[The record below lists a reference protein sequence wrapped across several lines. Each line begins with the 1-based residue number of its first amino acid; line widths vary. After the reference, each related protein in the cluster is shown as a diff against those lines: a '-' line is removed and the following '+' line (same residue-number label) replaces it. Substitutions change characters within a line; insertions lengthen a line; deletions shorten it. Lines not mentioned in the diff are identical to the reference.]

1 MQDQSETV
9 RFLADPATHGGVP
22 VEVVE
27 THGALVFLVGD
38 AAYKIKRAVRYDYM
52 DLSTLDRRHA
62 MLARELELNRPA
74 APRIYRD
81 LLAVTRGGG
90 GLALGGPGEPVE
102 WVLRMWR
109 FPAAD
114 ELLAVAERGALD
126 DRLAARLGHRLQ
138 AYHRAV
144 PRRDADGVRLIAD
157 ILDELARVFADMAGT
172 LGADRI
178 ARFDGAARAA
188 LVRLAPLLSA
198 RGASGHVRRGHGDL
212 HLRNLVLIDGEPVPF
227 DALEFDETLGT
238 CDVLYDFAFLLMD
251 LDHRG
256 LRRAANVALAAWLLD
271 AGGAEDAG
279 LAALPLFLAV
289 RAAIRAMVLVQT
301 DAARGTPGASATEA
315 RRFLDEACAALA
327 PSVPRLVAVGGV
339 SGTGKT
345 VLAAALAPLVGPPPG
360 AIHLRSDL
368 ERKAMS
374 GVEASRRLPEA
385 DYAAAHRA
393 DVYRRLL
400 GRAGTILAAG
410 WPVVLDATFL
420 DPAERRAA
428 VDLAARAGVGFRGLW
443 LTAPAEV
450 LLARVS
456 ARRGDASDADAAVVR
471 AQLAQHPEAADW
483 SHIDANRPLGD
494 VVAAGSAALGLD
506 CGGQRAPA

>member
-81 LLAVTRGGG
+81 LLAVTRDGG

-109 FPAAD
+109 FPTAD

-138 AYHRAV
+138 AYHRAA
-144 PRRDADGVRLIAD
+144 PRRDADGTRLIAD
-157 ILDELARVFADMAGT
+157 ILDELARVFADMTEA
-172 LGADRI
+172 LGAERI
-178 ARFDGAARAA
+178 ARFQTDARTA
-188 LVRLAPLLSA
+188 LDRLAPLLSA
-198 RGASGHVRRGHGDL
+198 RSASGHVRRGHGDL

-238 CDVLYDFAFLLMD
+238 CDVLYDLAFLLMD

-256 LRRAANVALAAWLLD
+256 LRRAANVALGAWLLD
-271 AGGAEDAG
+271 ADGAEDAG

-301 DAARGTPGASATEA
+301 DVARGTPRASEGEA
-315 RRFLDEACAALA
+315 RRFLDEACGALSLR
-327 PSVPRLVAVGGV
+327 PPKLVAVGGV

-345 VLAAALAPLVGPPPG
+345 ALAAALAPWLGQAPG

-374 GVEASRRLPEA
+374 GVGETQRLPGA
-385 DYAAAHRA
+385 DYAAARRTA
-393 DVYRRLL
+393 VYRRMM
-400 GRAGTILAAG
+400 GRARTILSAG

-420 DPAERRAA
+420 DRGNRRAA
-428 VDLAARAGVGFRGLW
+428 ADLAAGLGLSFHGLW
-443 LTAPAEV
+443 LAAPAEV
-450 LLARVS
+450 LVARVS
-456 ARRGDASDADAAVVR
+456 ARQGDASDADAEVVK
-471 AQLAQHPEAADW
+471 AQLARHPEAGDW
-483 SHIDANRPLGD
+483 TALDAERPLD
-494 VVAAGSAALGLD
+494 QVETAARSALGL
-506 CGGQRAPA
+506 C